1 MIVVLFFTEIFDI
14 VWLIWK
20 NDEYWEDKT
29 EGGMAQ
35 VIIMFIYV
43 LMIFKV
49 VLIFVMW
56 KASLNF
62 PKFVKQ

>member
-1 MIVVLFFTEIFDI
+1 MLVVLFLTEIFDI
-14 VWLIWK
+14 IWIIWK

-29 EGGMAQ
+29 EGGMSQ

-43 LMIFKV
+43 LLLYKI
-49 VLIFVMW
+49 VLLFVMW

-62 PKFVKQ
+62 SKFVK

>member
-1 MIVVLFFTEIFDI
+1 MIVVLFLTEIFDI